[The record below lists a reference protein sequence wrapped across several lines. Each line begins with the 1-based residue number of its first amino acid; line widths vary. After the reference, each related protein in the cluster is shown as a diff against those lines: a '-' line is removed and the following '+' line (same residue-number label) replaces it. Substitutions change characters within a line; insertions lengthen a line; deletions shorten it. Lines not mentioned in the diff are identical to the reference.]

1 MDYKIDTDR
10 LRLTKNGYNGC
21 SKKQLSVYDWYSDL
35 PETQTETNLIEV
47 QFKNTRKAYYKNTLD
62 ITLEKGDIVAVES
75 SPGHDI
81 GEVTLT
87 GKLVLKQMRKY
98 GIAPDS
104 PDIKRVYRKAK
115 QPDLDK
121 FNESKAREHSTM
133 IKARELAERLKL
145 NMKIGDVEFQG
156 DGSKAIFYYIADE
169 RVDFRELIKLL
180 AGEFH
185 IRIEMRQIGARQEAG
200 RIGGIGPCGRT
211 LCCSTWLTGFSSV
224 STNAARTQDL
234 SINMQKLA
242 GQCAKLK
249 CCMNYELEVYQDALK
264 DFPAKE
270 TQLETQEGTF
280 YHFKTDVFK
289 RQITYSSAPNM
300 AANLVTI
307 SPEEANEIIALNK
320 QGEKPIALKTDK
332 SDDKQKPK
340 TVEFKDLAEQDSLT
354 RFDKKK
360 KTKPAGKSNN
370 QQANNNPANKSA
382 NKQHNRR
389 NKPNKPKPN
398 SSYNDKNE

>member
-1 MDYKIDTDR
+1 MDR
-10 LRLTKNGYNGC
+10 CRLTKNGYNGC

-35 PETQTETNLIEV
+35 PETQAETNLVEV

-98 GIAPDS
+98 NVAPDS
-104 PDIKRVYRKAK
+104 PDVKRIYRKAK
-115 QPDLDK
+115 QPDIDK
-121 FNESKAREHSTM
+121 YNEAKEREHSTM

-180 AGEFH
+180 ASEFH
-185 IRIEMRQIGARQEAG
+185 VRIEMRQIGARQEAG

-224 STNAARTQDL
+224 STNAARVQDL

-249 CCMNYELEVYQDALK
+249 CCMNYELDVYID
-264 DFPAKE
+264 
-270 TQLETQEGTF
+270 
-280 YHFKTDVFK
+280 
-289 RQITYSSAPNM
+289 
-300 AANLVTI
+300 
-307 SPEEANEIIALNK
+307 
-320 QGEKPIALKTDK
+320 
-332 SDDKQKPK
+332 
-340 TVEFKDLAEQDSLT
+340 
-354 RFDKKK
+354 
-360 KTKPAGKSNN
+360 
-370 QQANNNPANKSA
+370 
-382 NKQHNRR
+382 
-389 NKPNKPKPN
+389 
-398 SSYNDKNE
+398 